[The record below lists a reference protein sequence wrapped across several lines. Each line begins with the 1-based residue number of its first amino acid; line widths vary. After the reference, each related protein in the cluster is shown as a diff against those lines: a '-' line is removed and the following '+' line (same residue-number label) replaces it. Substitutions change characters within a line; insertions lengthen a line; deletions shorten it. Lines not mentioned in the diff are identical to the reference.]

1 MITAQYL
8 VDAVQLTPD
17 MFGSIIDSELS
28 EDEQVAQLLEHVQ
41 SNILEGAQSEVDAP
55 LMQATGGYSV
65 PLPDEVIER
74 RFPALTETQREAIN
88 ATATRLYDV
97 EVLRF
102 ARAQLNENVASNSDV
117 YTEES
122 DRSFDK
128 ATKSLEKLIAFVTDI
143 VFGVSTDNPE
153 TIDVSA
159 TMPRAS
165 VTKQRVARWF
175 YSG

>member
-74 RFPALTETQREAIN
+74 RFPALSEAQREAIN
-88 ATATRLYDV
+88 ATATRLYDLAMV
-97 EVLRF
+97 SY
-102 ARAQLNENVASNSDV
+102 ARSEMNKQVASNAEAYDRDSDQ
-117 YTEES
+117 
-122 DRSFDK
+122 DRIQGNQR
-128 ATKSLEKLIAFVTDI
+128 LEKLIAFVTDI
-143 VFGVSTDNPE
+143 VFGASTDNPE